1 MTPGKV
7 LPKPERANRDSHDP
21 DDGMADTSDFR
32 TGMVLELDGDL
43 YRINDYQ
50 HVKPGKGPAYVQTE
64 LKNLSTGSVVQKRFR
79 SGESVTEVRLV
90 RREVQFSYEDGDLYY
105 FMDTETYEMM
115 PISADTIGRDQ
126 LDYLTENMT
135 CEALTREGDVLG
147 IELPR
152 FVETRVADT
161 EPGVRGDTAQGGTK
175 PATLESG
182 AVVQVPLFIQEGD
195 VVKVD
200 RDEGKYLERVA
211 ER

>member
-1 MTPGKV
+1 
-7 LPKPERANRDSHDP
+7 
-21 DDGMADTSDFR
+21 MADTSDFR

-43 YRINDYQ
+43 YKINDYQ

-64 LKNLSTGSVVQKRFR
+64 LKNLGTGSVVQKRFR
-79 SGESVTEVRLV
+79 SGESVTEVRLL
-90 RREVQFSYEDGDLYY
+90 RRDVQFSYEDGDLYY

-115 PISADTIGRDQ
+115 PISADTIGPEQ

-135 CEALTREGDVLG
+135 CEALTREGNVLG

-200 RDEGKYLERVA
+200 RSEGKYLERVS
-211 ER
+211 EG